1 MLCSLN
7 GLRSVKN
14 HLFILS
20 RQFRFFNFI
29 FPGNIVASLESWWNT
44 WKAFSHPQQQAGGVT
59 TTNREDTS
67 VRDRVPVT
75 HCQRTKKRA
84 FLPRGLPAEFVELVC
99 CGFFWVGYMNPC
111 RCSTKQ
117 RRVNIFAT
125 GYTRKRTYASE
136 RQLKKHLSMS
146 VESFGATGF

>member
-20 RQFRFFNFI
+20 RQFRFFFYFSREHRGLFGVMMKHLKSFQQSATAGRRSHDNK
-29 FPGNIVASLESWWNT
+29 PRGHKCPRPCASDSLAEN
-44 WKAFSHPQQQAGGVT
+44 K
-59 TTNREDTS
+59 
-67 VRDRVPVT
+67 
-75 HCQRTKKRA
+75 KKRA
-84 FLPRGLPAEFVELVC
+84 LLPRGLPAEFVELVF
-99 CGFFWVGYMNPC
+99 CGFFWLGYMNPC

-125 GYTRKRTYASE
+125 GFTRKRTYASE
-136 RQLKKHLSMS
+136 RQLKKHLSVS